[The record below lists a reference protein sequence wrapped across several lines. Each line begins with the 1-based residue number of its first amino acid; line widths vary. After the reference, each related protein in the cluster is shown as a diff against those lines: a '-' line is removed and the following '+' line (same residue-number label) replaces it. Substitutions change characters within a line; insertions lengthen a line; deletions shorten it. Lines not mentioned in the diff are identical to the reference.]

1 MITQGGLEIQERFE
15 GNGMIR
21 LLDDGIERSL
31 SLEMSRNATHL
42 ALEVRAGNL
51 FLTFH
56 YWQVALMFGGYL
68 NTGLEIQ

>member
-1 MITQGGLEIQERFE
+1 MGVVVNVITQGGFLEIQERFE

-51 FLTFH
+51 F
-56 YWQVALMFGGYL
+56 
-68 NTGLEIQ
+68 